1 MSAAA
6 TAAAIGDAGSTVDA
20 RGADPLS
27 LFDRF
32 LASATL
38 ALVNTIA
45 AITLLRVFSDRTLLT
60 PLVLSVIVPIAVT
73 FLAKAARLP
82 WLVGLLGAVGAE
94 GAVLAWWIRRTT
106 GMTISS
112 STPRLAASAMRQAW
126 TTINDLKPPI
136 APQLGFALMAL
147 VGAWVVATT
156 ADTVAF
162 RLRSPLE
169 ALIPAVAM
177 LAVSSAL
184 SRSIT
189 GEPRVRSAA
198 AFVAAGLLHVGVVTS
213 ADGRRPRTW
222 FGGVRPAPGPAVGR
236 VFVVAAAVG
245 MAVLVGVP
253 RSNLASLTPA
263 LDLRVERG
271 DDNQRVVTSPLV
283 SMRRQLLTLSDDEQF
298 DVKSVDATGAPA
310 RAYWRQTALGDF
322 DGTSWTG
329 SGTFTAIGSTA
340 RLAQD
345 GDDTGP
351 YVISQDVRVDAL
363 VSTWL
368 PVAYRV
374 TSIDAPELPSDA
386 GLQFDRATASLITKR
401 AGVAGLT
408 YAARSRPLSAS
419 AALDVPAGGRTGA
432 DTAMLALPANFP
444 DRVRAL
450 AVELTSGSNTIVGKA
465 RALQDYLRTFR
476 YTTDVPAPSSGD
488 ALERFLF
495 VDQAGYCEQFSGA
508 FAAMARAVGLPARVA
523 VGYTPGRYD
532 ATDGRFHITG
542 RNAHAWPEVYIDG
555 TGWVAFEPT
564 PGRGIPGSEAVTG
577 LPDQDASE
585 GVLPG
590 SATVATTVPA
600 TVAPPVPTSVA
611 PGPTVTSLIP
621 RQPDPVTPGGVG
633 GTIGFALAGAL
644 IAVLLASRVR
654 ILDAWRDAR
663 ARATGP
669 ESLAERA
676 WARALRATS
685 WVGLRPSSSET
696 PIAFAARADVVAG
709 ADELAAVAEL
719 ITTSR
724 FAGPGTLGNEAATE
738 AFDASLRC
746 EAAVFASLPRWR
758 RRLHDAGMP
767 TIVWTV
773 VST

>member
-1 MSAAA
+1 MSATVAG
-6 TAAAIGDAGSTVDA
+6 TAAPREAAVGP
-20 RGADPLS
+20 DPLP
-27 LFDRF
+27 LFDR
-32 LASATL
+32 LLSAATL

-60 PLVLSVIVPIAVT
+60 PIVLSVIGPIAIT
-73 FLAKAARLP
+73 CLAKAARLP
-82 WLVGLLGAVGAE
+82 WLVGLVGAALAE

-106 GMTISS
+106 GIAISS

-126 TTINDLKPPI
+126 ATINDLKPPI

-147 VGAWVVATT
+147 VGAWVVATA

-184 SRSIT
+184 SRSVT

-198 AFVAAGLLHVGVVTS
+198 AFVAAGILHVGVVTTS
-213 ADGRRPRTW
+213 DRGRPRAW
-222 FGGVRPAPGPAVGR
+222 FGGVRPASGTAVGR
-236 VFVVAAAVG
+236 VIVAAAAVG

-283 SMRRQLLTLSDDEQF
+283 SMRRQLLSLSDDEQF
-298 DVKSVDATGAPA
+298 DVKSLDVNGAPA

-329 SGTFTAIGSTA
+329 SGSFTAIASND

-345 GDDTGP
+345 GDDIGTS
-351 YVISQDVRVDAL
+351 VVSQDVRVRAL

-374 TSIDAPELPSDA
+374 TSIDAADLPSDA
-386 GLQFDRATASLITKR
+386 GLQFDPATASLITKR
-401 AGVAGLT
+401 ASVAGLT
-408 YAARSRPLSAS
+408 YSARSTPLSVSS
-419 AALDVPAGGRTGA
+419 ALVVRA
-432 DTAMLALPANFP
+432 DGSTEADAAMLALPATFP
-444 DRVRAL
+444 DRVRSL
-450 AVELTSGSNTIVGKA
+450 AMELTSGSTTIVGKA

-476 YTTDVPAPSSGD
+476 YTLDVPAPSSGN

-508 FAAMARAVGLPARVA
+508 FAAMARSVGLPARVA

-542 RNAHAWPEVYIDG
+542 RNSHAWPEVYIDG

-564 PGRGIPGSEAVTG
+564 PGRGIPGNEAITG
-577 LPDQDASE
+577 VPDQDASE

-590 SATVATTVPA
+590 SAALETTVPA
-600 TVAPPVPTSVA
+600 TVATTVAPPEPTSAAPVPT
-611 PGPTVTSLIP
+611 VTTLP
-621 RQPDPVTPGGVG
+621 VRQSDPATHHRGLG
-633 GTIGFALAGAL
+633 GTLGFAICGAL
-644 IAVLLASRVR
+644 IAGLLVSRVR
-654 ILDAWRDAR
+654 IIDAWRDAR

-676 WARALRATS
+676 WARSLRALS
-685 WVGLRPSSSET
+685 WVGLRPGSSET
-696 PIAFAARADVVAG
+696 PIAFAARADAVVSRG
-709 ADELAAVAEL
+709 ELTAVAEL
-719 ITTSR
+719 ITESR
-724 FAGPGTLGNEAATE
+724 FAGPGTLTDEDAIAGFE
-738 AFDASLRC
+738 ASLRC

-758 RRLHDAGMP
+758 QFLHDAGLP
-767 TIVWTV
+767 TFAWV
-773 VST
+773 